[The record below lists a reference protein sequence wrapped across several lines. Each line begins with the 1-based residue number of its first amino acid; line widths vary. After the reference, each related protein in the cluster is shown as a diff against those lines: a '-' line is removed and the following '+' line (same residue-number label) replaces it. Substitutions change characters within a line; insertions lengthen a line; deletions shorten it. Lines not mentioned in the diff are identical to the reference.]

1 MRYLLDANA
10 VIAALNE
17 PNDPLS
23 RRLHAGEVHALLA
36 ARGTPIG
43 AYASPPSLANTKPRK
58 HPIQHRLGDG
68 LAGDLAQG
76 GCGGG

>member
-17 PNDPLS
+17 PNGPLS
-23 RRLHAGEVHALLA
+23 RSLHAGENRALLA

-43 AYASPPSLANTKPRK
+43 AYASPPLTSQYKTAKTPDPAPLR
-58 HPIQHRLGDG
+58 
-68 LAGDLAQG
+68 
-76 GCGGG
+76 

>member
-17 PNDPLS
+17 PNGPVS
-23 RRLHAGEVHALLA
+23 HRLHAGEVHALLA

-43 AYASPPSLANTKPRK
+43 AYASPPLTCQYKTAKTPDPAPPR
-58 HPIQHRLGDG
+58 
-68 LAGDLAQG
+68 
-76 GCGGG
+76 